1 MNIGIAGPS
10 SWSELSPWIPS
21 YPSLPPIST
30 FPLIGRLAA
39 LLRKRGHKITVFT
52 TSTEISSPQLIQ
64 GDQMKVWVTPM
75 RKKRAAYNFYA
86 NEVAFL
92 SEAMRS
98 SDCEI
103 IHAHWCYEFAKAA
116 LQSGT
121 PSLVT
126 AHDSPSLISSFYRW
140 TRAYLFWVF
149 RAQLGKQVCKC
160 APNLT
165 CVSPYLKKSTLPLI
179 SKDRIIKIIPN
190 GIGLMLFQMGEQRL
204 ARHSFSASPCITTCL
219 EGFGSRKNPICA
231 LRGFAAFRNLYPA
244 ATLVMYGQGFGL
256 GGLAHL
262 WAQRHRLD
270 DGVIFKGHTPQ
281 SAMHQEMCER
291 ATVLLHPSLEESF
304 GLGPLEAMALGIP
317 VIGGMDSGAIPYLLN
332 HGRAGVLVDVKNPLD
347 ICDALVA
354 LHKDSRMAHGLA
366 QAGWDYARAHF
377 TEDLMIDRY
386 LSAYADIVHP
396 SSQ

>member
-10 SWSELSPWIPS
+10 SWPELAPWIS
-21 YPSLPPIST
+21 SNVSLPPIST

-39 LLRKRGHKITVFT
+39 LLRERGHKITVFT
-52 TSTEISSPQLIQ
+52 TSTEVSSPQLIQ
-64 GDQMKVWVTPM
+64 GDQMKVWITPM
-75 RKKRAAYNFYA
+75 RQKRAAYNFYA

-116 LQSGT
+116 LQSGA

-126 AHDSPSLISSFYRW
+126 AHDSPSLIPSFYRW
-140 TRAYLFWVF
+140 TRAYLFWLF
-149 RAQLGKQVCKC
+149 RGQVGLQVCKR

-165 CVSPYLKKSTLPLI
+165 CVSPYLKNSILPLI
-179 SKDRIIKIIPN
+179 SKGRIIKIIPN
-190 GIGLMLFQMGEQRL
+190 GVGLMLFQMGEQRL

-281 SAMHQEMCER
+281 SIMHREMCER

-317 VIGGMDSGAIPYLLN
+317 VIGGINSGAIPYLLN
-332 HGRAGVLVDVKNPLD
+332 HGSAGALVDVQNPLD

-354 LHKDSRMAHGLA
+354 LHKDSRKAHELA

-386 LSAYADIVHP
+386 LNAYADIVHHC
-396 SSQ
+396 SQ